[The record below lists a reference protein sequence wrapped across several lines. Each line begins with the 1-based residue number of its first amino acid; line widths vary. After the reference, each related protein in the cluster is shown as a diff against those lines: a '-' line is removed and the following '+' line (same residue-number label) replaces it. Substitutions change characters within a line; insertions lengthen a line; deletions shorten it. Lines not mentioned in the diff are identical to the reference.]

1 MSSAKTSIR
10 FTLRGRV
17 IGWLAV
23 LATGAAWVGGDANA
37 RLAASLLA
45 APLLVDFLL
54 KPRRLHAATL
64 KVAPRRT
71 IASALFVEHV
81 SIEHGGRWPLRE
93 CLLLEPLT
101 MRAEAR
107 SLLPPLP
114 AGQPARIEIHARSK
128 QRGRRLERTFVLAT
142 AWPLG
147 LFRASAVVTGAAE
160 LLTEPAR
167 ITIGADVTRR
177 IVDRHSIHDVARGP
191 HGSEFHS
198 LREQIVGEDARG
210 VHARRSAAAGVLV
223 RRVDHGSAPER
234 VGIVLDLRRPPG
246 SSRDRRSPRFEW
258 GMSACATLVVELRR
272 KGCSVRIFVVGDD
285 IVERAVETFAA
296 EREAMAMLAEA
307 TSVGHRTLP
316 AEQLDA
322 LRRLEHCFWIPAG
335 TRAAP
340 TEIESLKTAITVVK
354 DPRE

>member
-1 MSSAKTSIR
+1 MANGMTSIG
-10 FTLRGRV
+10 FTLRGRIV
-17 IGWLAV
+17 GWLAV
-23 LATGAAWVGGDANA
+23 LTTGAAWVGGDANA
-37 RLAASLLA
+37 RLAAALLA

-54 KPRRLHAATL
+54 KPRRLHAVTL

-81 SIEHGGRWPLRE
+81 SVEHPGRWPLRE

-114 AGQPARIEIHARSK
+114 GGRPARIEIHARSK
-128 QRGRRLERTFVLAT
+128 QRGRRLERTFLLAT
-142 AWPLG
+142 SWPLG
-147 LFRASAVVTGAAE
+147 LFRASAAVTAATE

-167 ITIGADVTRR
+167 ITLPADVTRR

-191 HGSEFHS
+191 HGAEFHS
-198 LREQIVGEDARG
+198 LREHIVGEDARG

-234 VGIVLDLRRPPG
+234 VGVVLDLRRPPG
-246 SSRDRRSPRFEW
+246 SSRERRSPRFEW
-258 GMSACATLVVELRR
+258 GMSACATLVVDLRR
-272 KGCSVRIFVVGDD
+272 KGCSVRVFVVGDELREHG
-285 IVERAVETFAA
+285 VESFAA
-296 EREAMAMLAEA
+296 ERDLMTMLAEA
-307 TSVGHRTLP
+307 KSVGHRQLT

-322 LRRLEHCFWIPAG
+322 VRRLDHCFWIPAG

-340 TEIESLKTAITVVK
+340 PEIESLPASITVVK
-354 DPRE
+354 DLRE